1 MDPIAASDNMDEI
14 RPPRRGL
21 LIRSGIVGLVVA
33 IVTVLSVGQYA
44 AAQGDDD
51 DIEAGRFEPR
61 KVSPSTEPATTDPTT
76 TTLAPTTT
84 TTIPALI
91 QPAAIALPPVPGGSV
106 GQGAR
111 AAEIMG
117 YEARLVELH
126 FDPGPVDGVFDAKT
140 RTAVEAFDKLM
151 GWARDGVIDQPFVD
165 TLATFQYPTP
175 HMPAAEADRVEIDL
189 DRQVIILYKGYQ
201 VALVTPTSTGNGK
214 RFCGGSDGC
223 QYAVTYAG
231 KYKFDWHV
239 NGWRTGKL
247 GRLYNPWYFNGGI
260 AIHGYTSVPVKPA
273 SHGCSRIPMHIA
285 EYFGT
290 LVYDDMTVYVVG
302 IQAPEGGYPPD
313 SPTGGSP
320 GGGGGGGS
328 APTTPTTPPT
338 APPAT
343 APPETTPPDTVAPV
357 GPPDTTAPP
366 VTSPPPT
373 DPPPTTPPTEP
384 PPATTTQPPQ
394 PPPEP

>member
-1 MDPIAASDNMDEI
+1 MDEI

-21 LIRSGIVGLVVA
+21 LIRFAIVGLVVA
-33 IVTVLSVGQYA
+33 IVAVLSVGQYA
-44 AAQGDDD
+44 AAQSDDD
-51 DIEAGRFEPR
+51 DIEAGGFELR
-61 KVSPSTEPATTDPTT
+61 KVSPGTEPSTTDPTT

-91 QPAAIALPPVPGGSV
+91 QPAAVALPPVPGGSV
-106 GQGAR
+106 RQGSQ

-117 YEARLVELH
+117 YEARLVELR

-151 GWARDGVIDQPFVD
+151 GWERDGVIDQPFVD

-231 KYKFDWHV
+231 KFKFDWHV

-273 SHGCSRIPMHIA
+273 SHGCARIPMHIA
-285 EYFGT
+285 EYFAT
-290 LVYDDMTVYVVG
+290 LVYDDMTVYAVG

-313 SPTGGSP
+313 SPNGGSVSG

-338 APPAT
+338 APPETTPPAT
-343 APPETTPPDTVAPV
+343 PPETTPPDTVAPV
-357 GPPDTTAPP
+357 GTPDTT
-366 VTSPPPT
+366 V
-373 DPPPTTPPTEP
+373 PPTTTPIDPPATDPSPDTTTQLPEP
-384 PPATTTQPPQ
+384 PPGP
-394 PPPEP
+394 